1 MRCLLFFFLVFLLLT
16 FSSCKFIK
24 RNIFFKESALKA
36 MMLKH
41 KQDSVRVSDSLRF
54 IQEEQISLEN
64 SRLDSARKEDEN
76 RKMQNSRLK
85 YKIIVGS
92 FTNSQNARD
101 LSESYKSRGFNSDII
116 NANDDS
122 VEYVSAEAYDNQ
134 KQAMERLS
142 VFKTT
147 IEPKAWLYVVK

>member
-1 MRCLLFFFLVFLLLT
+1 
-16 FSSCKFIK
+16 
-24 RNIFFKESALKA
+24 
-36 MMLKH
+36 MLKH

-64 SRLDSARKEDEN
+64 SRLDSVRKEDEN
-76 RKMQNSRLK
+76 RKIQNSRLK

-92 FTNSQNARD
+92 FTNFQNARD

-134 KQAMERLS
+134 KQAMERLRE
-142 VFKTT
+142 FKTT